1 MLLTPRPVNMVASM
15 SKLKRTLSWQ
25 VFMLYGLGNILGAGI
40 YVLVGEVAAEAGNGM
55 IWSFIIAGIVAGF
68 TALSY
73 SAMAKQYPVSAG
85 AAVYTQRSFGRKNLS
100 LFIGLVLAFSGVVS
114 AGVLLNGF
122 ANYFSELLDIP
133 KFIYICAALAAIAAV
148 TIKGI
153 RESAR
158 LAVII
163 TVLEAGGLLLVAGAS
178 MLSPGFGEN
187 VAEVAKGS
195 LDASPLPILLG
206 SFLAFYAFI
215 GFEDMVNV
223 AEEVREPRT
232 SVKKGMLGA
241 LAIASVF
248 YVLIAITSLAVVP
261 ADHLGQADAPLSLV
275 FEVSTGSDFPI
286 ITLIGLFA
294 IINGVLAQ
302 IIMSS
307 RVLYGLARE
316 NMISGWFGQIN
327 PKTKTPIRASLVV
340 AVLILIGALS
350 LPLVTLAS
358 LTSFA
363 LLAIFSI
370 VHIAAWRLRKKL
382 SLNRAVPAVGLLLN
396 IGVMLMQITQ
406 WL

>member
-1 MLLTPRPVNMVASM
+1 
-15 SKLKRTLSWQ
+15 
-25 VFMLYGLGNILGAGI
+25 MLYGLGNILGAGI